1 MSSDSGI
8 SGTPKSMSLQTPKTK
23 CSKMMTKRSLRANI
37 YLADVIGAKYFV
49 SSADENA
56 FCKPVDRSE
65 ISLVVAESSE
75 TQNLV

>member
-49 SSADENA
+49 S
-56 FCKPVDRSE
+56 F
-65 ISLVVAESSE
+65 
-75 TQNLV
+75 TQVLMRMFFANQWTGVRFPS